1 MYIQRKVKVKCVKNL
16 NVIPNKEYVGVYHYF
31 IFFY

>member
-1 MYIQRKVKVKCVKNL
+1 MYMHRKVKVKCVKNL
-16 NVIPNKEYVGVYHYF
+16 NVIPKEEYVSVYHCF